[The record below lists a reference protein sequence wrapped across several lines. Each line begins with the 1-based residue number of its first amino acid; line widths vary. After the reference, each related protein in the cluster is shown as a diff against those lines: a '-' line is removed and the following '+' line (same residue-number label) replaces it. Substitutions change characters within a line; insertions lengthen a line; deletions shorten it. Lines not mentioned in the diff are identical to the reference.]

1 MNKSECTKH
10 VIYLYFALNVLSWNI
25 AFIIIYNYIIYIVY
39 INKLMSM
46 EIVGVKS
53 TDKRAVKC
61 FDLIKTNKSE
71 SI

>member
-1 MNKSECTKH
+1 MN
-10 VIYLYFALNVLSWNI
+10 
-25 AFIIIYNYIIYIVY
+25 
-39 INKLMSM
+39 MSM
-46 EIVGVKS
+46 EIVGVES

>member
-1 MNKSECTKH
+1 MFHHGILHKKYKFKYYITCKSFSL
-10 VIYLYFALNVLSWNI
+10 IF
-25 AFIIIYNYIIYIVY
+25 
-39 INKLMSM
+39 MSM
-46 EIVGVKS
+46 EIVGVES